1 MRLPVRNSSARA
13 SEAAGDRLTQENAA
27 MVQETNSSYRALTDE
42 VQDLDRI
49 AEAFQTRSTISDAR
63 RRAA

>member
-13 SEAAGDRLTQENAA
+13 SEAAG
-27 MVQETNSSYRALTDE
+27 ALTDE

-49 AEAFQTRSTISDAR
+49 AEPFQTRSTISDAR
-63 RRAA
+63 QRAT